1 MSVVWLKSGFFD
13 GSVMYRTSISVQVNG
28 SWVTANVHIKP
39 MDTYHHIE
47 IVFCGSVIVKQPVI
61 SSDLECAKM
70 NALVL
75 LSLKVEEHIRKHKDR
90 IAYMQN
96 ELAEYEAFLEELH
109 NEA

>member
-1 MSVVWLKSGFFD
+1 
-13 GSVMYRTSISVQVNG
+13 
-28 SWVTANVHIKP
+28 

-61 SSDLECAKM
+61 TTNLEDAKM

-75 LSLKVEEHIRKHKDR
+75 LSLKVEERIEKHKGQ

-96 ELAEYEAFLEELH
+96 ELAEYEAFLKGLH
-109 NEA
+109 NED